1 MKQKYLFIFLTVLS
15 AVFACEQLDESKLD
29 KGNTSVE
36 EPKVE
41 MTFTAVIE
49 KDTDTKTV
57 LVDGDD
63 AKLKKVYWSPEDAI
77 GVSNTKSFTW
87 RDEWYGRWEEYSV
100 SKFKARIDEPSASAD
115 FDGSAGF
122 GDTFKAFYPYT
133 EALRDS
139 CGYFIF
145 NLPQVQK
152 YVDGSFDPNAAP
164 MVATAAYGETFE
176 FKNLCGIVAF
186 NLTGTSAVKSIMFS
200 GTDGNGTSIPVSGLF
215 DVDPASSDLTI
226 RQHSTF
232 GYVYSSV
239 SIDCVEPVQLNETE
253 PTTFYM
259 MLPPA
264 TYADF
269 SLLITTAD
277 GEIMLKSGRNLTI
290 ARSHIKP
297 TAGLEYVESVYVDLS
312 AKGTANSYIVNEAG
326 LYSFK
331 ADVVGNGTYGYVQGE
346 SFYPASPSIDPVNV
360 RLLWE
365 DKPGIISGL
374 SLSEGRVNF
383 MSTGQEGNVFIAVTD
398 AQDNI
403 LWSWHLWITDQPQD
417 QLYQNDKGNF
427 SVMDR
432 NLGAISAERGS
443 TDQDWYDSRGLVY
456 QWGRKDPFRNNVR
469 PSNYQIQFYLED
481 VVLYPEYFS
490 AGSGAWIKDKDRS
503 DYLWSQTQKTIYD
516 PCPAGYRVAVRDVW
530 YGFTK
535 DGADADRKTKINAS
549 GDFDKGWN
557 FYYDGTNTTWYPATT
572 TVSYWGDMNEYI
584 DRGYIWSAGFSN
596 SQYSYC
602 MEYYYTADMSCSV
615 WHMNHQSDQVNGYP
629 VRCMK
634 DDGHETTKAPQVE
647 FTGTTDVTTSS
658 VTLNGKVT
666 SEGWSAVTDRG
677 FVWGTASD
685 LSDGQSVSC
694 GAGVGDYSYTLSA
707 LTAGSIYYV
716 KAYAVNGY
724 TTSYGEIH
732 RFSTRY
738 SDDAENLSSSGTAN
752 CYMVRPVAGT
762 YSFDA
767 RGMGNSPA
775 DLIHAVSAELVWEVD
790 GSRSVCDNIV
800 DNARMSDGWILF
812 ELPSDVQPGNALI
825 AAKDADGKIVW
836 SWHIWVADF
845 DPVATQQTYYTGVV
859 MMDRNLGA
867 VVNAPDYNDLENTW
881 ASAYGT
887 IYQWGRKD
895 PLIKVLMTEDLHG
908 TFNSVE
914 EASANP
920 KTFAAGGT
928 YWLSPFVSDLWQQ
941 YTKTKYDPCPE
952 GWRVPYNKVFDGMYW
967 QSNYTYGIIM
977 QVNDN
982 QTTWFGYGDYIHSGG
997 DYYSNMGHG
1006 YYWTTDYQPYYS
1018 ATEALYLNYGWGR
1031 SNMSPTD
1038 AYPVRCMKDE

>member
-15 AVFACEQLDESKLD
+15 AVFACEQIDESNLGGKE
-29 KGNTSVE
+29 T
-36 EPKVE
+36 VE
-41 MTFTAVIE
+41 MVSMSFTAVIE
-49 KDTDTKTV
+49 KDADTKTV
-57 LVDGDD
+57 LGDGDSEN
-63 AKLKKVYWSPEDAI
+63 LKKVLWQPGDKI
-77 GVSNTKSFTW
+77 GVSPLATDLYYTQWSDVSEFTSTLS
-87 RDEWYGRWEEYSV
+87 ESSKV
-100 SKFKARIDEPSASAD
+100 SE
-115 FDGSAGF
+115 FDGSAAF
-122 GDTFKAFYPYT
+122 TSAYKAFYPYT
-133 EALRDS
+133 ETVRDS
-139 CGYFIF
+139 NNVFIF
-145 NLPQVQK
+145 DMPATQK
-152 YVDGSFDPNAAP
+152 YVNGSFDPEAAP
-164 MVATAAYGETFE
+164 MVAYAERGNDFE
-176 FKNLCGIVAF
+176 FKNVCGIVA
-186 NLTGTSAVKSIMFS
+186 LKLSGDKAVKSISFS
-200 GTDGNGTSIPVSGLF
+200 GVDANGSPVALAGTF
-215 DVDPASSDLTI
+215 EVEAKVDEPVMKLHT
-226 RQHSTF
+226 HST
-232 GYVYSSV
+232 GKYTVTL
-239 SIDCVEPVQLNETE
+239 DCGEPVQLD
-253 PTTFYM
+253 PSVAKPFYI

-264 TYADF
+264 TYSTF
-269 SLLITTAD
+269 SLFITTAD

-312 AKGTANSYIVNEAG
+312 AKGTANSYIVNEEG

-572 TVSYWGDMNEYI
+572 TVSYWGDMNEYV

-634 DDGHETTKAPQVE
+634 DDGYEATKVPQVE

-685 LSDGQSVSC
+685 LSDGLSVSC
-694 GAGVGDYSYTLSA
+694 GAGVGDYSYTLSG
-707 LTAGSIYYV
+707 LTTGSVYYV
-716 KAYAVNGY
+716 KAYAVNGEG
-724 TTSYGEIH
+724 TSYSVIN
-732 RFSTRY
+732 RISISN
-738 SDDAENLSSSGTAN
+738 SDSAENLSSSGTAN

-767 RGMGNSPA
+767 RVKGNSTESLSP
-775 DLIHAVSAELVWEVD
+775 VSAELIWEVD
-790 GSRSVCDNIV
+790 GNRNVSDNIV
-800 DNARMSDGWILF
+800 DNARLSDGWILF

-845 DPVATQQTYYTGVV
+845 DPVATQHLYNNGAVF
-859 MMDRNLGA
+859 MDRNLGA
-867 VVNAPDYNDLENTW
+867 VVNAPDFNDLEGTW

-895 PLIKVLMTEDLHG
+895 PLVKGLLTSDRYSAFDSI
-908 TFNSVE
+908 E
-914 EASANP
+914 EANANP
-920 KTFAAGGT
+920 TTFAANIP
-928 YWLSPFVSDLWQQ
+928 WLSPSVPDLWRPE
-941 YTKTKYDPCPE
+941 KTMYDPCPV
-952 GWRVPYNKVFDGMYW
+952 GWKVPSYEEINGMWY
-967 QSNYTYGIIM
+967 YGEFSSYGLKM
-977 QVNDN
+977 SVNNN
-982 QTTWFGYGDYIHSGG
+982 QTSWFGFGDYIHSGG
-997 DYYSNMGHG
+997 EYYLNNGNT
-1006 YYWTTDYQPYYS
+1006 YYWTTNYQPNWNNVR
-1018 ATEALYLNYGWGR
+1018 TLYLYNGQG
-1031 SNMSPTD
+1031 SSDMSPTD